1 MAGSAERVA
10 DGVRRV
16 AEGVVSP
23 LGLEVV
29 DVVFRRQGKYT
40 LLRIDV
46 DRAGLPGVSL
56 DDCERASHA
65 IDVEIDSAGLIQD
78 PFELQVSS
86 PGVERPI
93 VTDDDV
99 RRNTGR
105 PVRVETA
112 EKIHGAVE
120 FHGVLRGLLRDGLR
134 IESATGEEIV
144 IPRSRVVSAR
154 QDVEADL
161 HAPDGKPRSR
171 GKRDRRGIVQW
182 PSS

>member
-1 MAGSAERVA
+1 LAGSTERVA
-10 DGVRRV
+10 EEVRRV

-40 LLRIDV
+40 LLRIDL
-46 DRAGLPGVSL
+46 DRAGLPGISL
-56 DDCERASHA
+56 DDCERASRA
-65 IDVEIDSAGLIQD
+65 IEPEIDSLGLSQD
-78 PFELQVSS
+78 SFELQISS

-105 PVRVETA
+105 PVRVETS
-112 EKIHGAVE
+112 EKVQGAVE
-120 FHGVLRGLLRDGLR
+120 FRGVLRGLSGKDLR

-144 IPRSRVVSAR
+144 VPRRAVASAR

-161 HAPDGKPRSR
+161 HAPAGKARSR
-171 GKRDRRGIVQW
+171 GKRDRRGIVGG